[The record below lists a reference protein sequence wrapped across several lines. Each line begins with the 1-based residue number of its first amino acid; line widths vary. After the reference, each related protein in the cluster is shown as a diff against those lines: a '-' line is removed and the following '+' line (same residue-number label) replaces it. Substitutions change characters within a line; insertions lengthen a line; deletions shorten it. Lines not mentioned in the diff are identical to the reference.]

1 MTRCSDNPPPAVV
14 DGRFLLP
21 CVCHSATRAAQQ
33 YSRTLASSNRAPSWA
48 NLKRRSRPTRGNAQ
62 SVTNLS
68 AVADAQHR
76 AVACAHQSGSPPSH
90 LRACTTCILT
100 RPLQVHAL
108 PSTELARRTAFEPA
122 ARLPCTSQRTH
133 RWSWLQSF
141 LGEGGKHACQS
152 STREVA
158 GPAGCSRPGRRVY
171 RAVVESR
178 DRPVV
183 RRVRLV
189 VASHQ

>member
-1 MTRCSDNPPPAVV
+1 MRASIRKSAFAFACVHNVHFDPAVT
-14 DGRFLLP
+14 G
-21 CVCHSATRAAQQ
+21 TR
-33 YSRTLASSNRAPSWA
+33 LA
-48 NLKRRSRPTRGNAQ
+48 L
-62 SVTNLS
+62 
-68 AVADAQHR
+68 HR
-76 AVACAHQSGSPPSH
+76 ARPAHGLRTNGPPSVH
-90 LRACTTCILT
+90 LAEDSPMVLVAIL
-100 RPLQVHAL
+100 
-108 PSTELARRTAFEPA
+108 
-122 ARLPCTSQRTH
+122 
-133 RWSWLQSF
+133 SWLQSF

-178 DRPVV
+178 ADRPVV